1 MGSSASKSTTGS
13 SKLVKA
19 VPLKKRTRI
28 PDNEPVDHQQD
39 HIPIDRELID
49 YVSTEEN
56 LCCTGSGLK
65 LML

>member
-1 MGSSASKSTTGS
+1 MGSSASRSTTSS

-19 VPLKKRTRI
+19 TPLKKRTCI
-28 PDNEPVDHQQD
+28 PDNDPVDHQQD

-49 YVSTEEN
+49 YVSTEEE
-56 LCCTGSGLK
+56 LCCAGSRLK